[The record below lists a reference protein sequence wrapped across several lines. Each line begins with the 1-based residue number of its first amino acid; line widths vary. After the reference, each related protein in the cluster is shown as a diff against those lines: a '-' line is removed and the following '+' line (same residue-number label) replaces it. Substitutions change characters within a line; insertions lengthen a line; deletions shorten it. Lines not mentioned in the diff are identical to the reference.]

1 LPCGSRLHGLNSPDC
16 SNGRGQ
22 NQGRHNHEDQKTKTA
37 AAEATPLKTFRVT
50 LSTWDK
56 HRVIV
61 QAPDEAQAEAIA
73 EALWDDNP
81 DAFDWYNGG
90 VDMAEAD
97 EVA

>member
-1 LPCGSRLHGLNSPDC
+1 MASILPTAAMGAARTKGDITM
-16 SNGRGQ
+16 
-22 NQGRHNHEDQKTKTA
+22 KTKKPTTA
-37 AAEATPLKTFRVT
+37 PAEATPLKTFRVT

-61 QAPDEAQAEAIA
+61 QASDEAQAEAIA

-90 VDMAEAD
+90 GDMAEAE